1 MKRCLLI
8 YLSLRGTTEKTA
20 GAIAAGL
27 RSAGYLV
34 DLCNMAHESPSRPEG
49 YDLLGIG
56 SPAHYFRLPFNISD
70 YLHVLRPLDGLPFFS
85 FMLYGSYPGEA
96 GNLLRKALSGKGGRE
111 VGYFHCRGADYYQG
125 YLQEGYLFS
134 PDNPVPEELAA
145 AERFG
150 GKTAAVLSGAEAYT
164 PPPFDPPLELIFRIE
179 RSLASRGLVRTVYIR
194 LFHVDRSRCEA
205 CGRCMS
211 GCPTGNISADDDGR
225 PVWRNDCL
233 LCLYCQMQCPG
244 EAISTPIN
252 WRVFRTIL
260 GYNIAYSLGDPS
272 VEYVRVSHRRGETR
286 REGS

>member
-125 YLQEGYLFS
+125 YLQEGYLFRLIIRCPRS
-134 PDNPVPEELAA
+134 WRPQSGSEAKRRRCFRVRRPTRLP
-145 AERFG
+145 
-150 GKTAAVLSGAEAYT
+150 LS
-164 PPPFDPPLELIFRIE
+164 
-179 RSLASRGLVRTVYIR
+179 
-194 LFHVDRSRCEA
+194 
-205 CGRCMS
+205 
-211 GCPTGNISADDDGR
+211 
-225 PVWRNDCL
+225 
-233 LCLYCQMQCPG
+233 
-244 EAISTPIN
+244 
-252 WRVFRTIL
+252 IL
-260 GYNIAYSLGDPS
+260 PWS
-272 VEYVRVSHRRGETR
+272 
-286 REGS
+286 